1 MYRTTKD
8 GEKFK
13 EHSIQFSN
21 NSFSNPDFTFMIN
34 EDETNSNSNEVIK
47 GFGGAFTDAMTYNLL
62 NISNN
67 DIINQI
73 LYDYF
78 SINGSG
84 YTLGR
89 IPMASCDFSPYSY
102 TWAPVDNDF
111 NLEYTQQKKKK

>member
-1 MYRTTKD
+1 M
-8 GEKFK
+8 FIMFVIS
-13 EHSIQFSN
+13 SI
-21 NSFSNPDFTFMIN
+21 
-34 EDETNSNSNEVIK
+34 
-47 GFGGAFTDAMTYNLL
+47 L
-62 NISNN
+62 NISNT

-84 YTLGR
+84 YTIGR

-111 NLEYTQQKKKK
+111 NLEYTEIKHLIKHPKKNCFLPKFVFVF